1 MRYNIWKYREYY
13 LLEQRSR
20 GGGGGIMYT
29 FIRRVL
35 APMYTQEPRER
46 FGDRETYTRLATR
59 RENSQIVMC
68 RTFIIIT
75 RLQECLLMQ
84 IIKHSS
90 YAHRYLRW
98 EKYLMLRHYIIFPE
112 NLIPPDITSRSTRIV
127 PFWVRKSRRDTPP
140 FFLFDIPC
148 VLYIFCILPI
158 LFTV

>member
-1 MRYNIWKYREYY
+1 
-13 LLEQRSR
+13 
-20 GGGGGIMYT
+20 MYT

-98 EKYLMLRHYIIFPE
+98 EKYLMLRHYIIFSE
-112 NLIPPDITSRSTRIV
+112 NLIPPEPLRHVRHGSFRFGWENLGEIPPLFFVWHTMCTVYILYSTYFIYSLKIHNARSICN
-127 PFWVRKSRRDTPP
+127 PLQIS
-140 FFLFDIPC
+140 
-148 VLYIFCILPI
+148 
-158 LFTV
+158 